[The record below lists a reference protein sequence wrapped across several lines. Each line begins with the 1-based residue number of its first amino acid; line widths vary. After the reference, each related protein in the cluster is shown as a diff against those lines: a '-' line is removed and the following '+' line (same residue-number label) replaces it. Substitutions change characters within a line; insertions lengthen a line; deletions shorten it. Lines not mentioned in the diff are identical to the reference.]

1 MEAPIARHRE
11 TIRPEWIDYNGHM
24 NVAYYGLVFDHATD
38 VFLELV
44 GVDERSAR
52 AKGSSTFALEAH
64 ITYKRE
70 LLEGDPVLVTTQLI
84 DFDAKRMH
92 YFHRMFHAREDYLA
106 ATLEQISLHVDL
118 AVRRGA
124 EMPKEALD
132 RLSGIMAAHRNLER
146 PKELGS
152 RISIRR

>member
-11 TIRPEWIDYNGHM
+11 AVRPEWIDYNGHM
-24 NVAYYGLVFDHATD
+24 NVACYGLIFDHATD

-64 ITYKRE
+64 ITYTRE
-70 LLEGDPVLVTTQLI
+70 LLEGHPVLVTTQLI

-92 YFHRMFHAREDYLA
+92 YFHRMYHAREFYLA

-124 EMPKEALD
+124 EMPKEALG
-132 RLSGIMAAHRNLER
+132 RLEEMMAAHRDLER

-152 RISIRR
+152 RIGIRR